1 MADVKMSADLNLYGS
16 LPGPPSTADE
26 TWSDSFPFYLD
37 NTVPQDCLSLP
48 LNEDNNQWLLNSFSP
63 PVSWATGPALQ
74 TNSTASSEASFI
86 TPCQTVHNPSIFY
99 EQKFPRMQT
108 MFEQFVPAQMPP
120 TPIHEIT
127 SRGSITSVSSGNSA
141 DSNRTRFSVS
151 SYSSSNDSP
160 VYSRQESS
168 HRPPS
173 PGFGMNERG
182 RCKRER
188 FLERNRV
195 AANKCRKKKKE
206 HAKQLECRCEAVS
219 REKMLLESQVDHLRG
234 EILSLRNELLRHSH
248 CGDARIKCHLAK
260 MVKQLSKK
268 TGTTTPS
275 PEEKK
280 ESLPPTDNLKHEQEM
295 TMDLEDLV
303 QLPAAADGSVT
314 ERQRKLSED
323 LI

>member
-1 MADVKMSADLNLYGS
+1 MADVKMSADLNLYGPLS
-16 LPGPPSTADE
+16 GPPSTTNE
-26 TWSDSFPFYLD
+26 TWPGSLYLN
-37 NTVPQDCLSLP
+37 NTIPQDCFSLP
-48 LNEDNNQWLLNSFSP
+48 LFEDNDQWLLNSFSP
-63 PVSWATGPALQ
+63 PVSSATGSALL
-74 TNSTASSEASFI
+74 TNFTASSEASFI
-86 TPCQTVHNPSIFY
+86 APCQIVHNPTCDY
-99 EQKFPRMQT
+99 EQKSPRIQT
-108 MFEQFVPAQMPP
+108 IFEQFVPAQMPP

-127 SRGSITSVSSGNSA
+127 SRGSITSVSSGGSA
-141 DSNRTRFSVS
+141 DSNQSRSSVS
-151 SYSSSNDSP
+151 SHSSSNDSP

-168 HRPPS
+168 HRPSS
-173 PGFGMNERG
+173 PGSGMNERE
-182 RCKRER
+182 RRKRER

-206 HAKQLECRCEAVS
+206 RAKQLERRCETVS
-219 REKMLLESQVDHLRG
+219 QEKMLLESQVDHLRG
-234 EILSLRNELLRHSH
+234 EILSLKNELLRHSH

-280 ESLPPTDNLKHEQEM
+280 ESLPPTDNPKQEQEM

-314 ERQRKLSED
+314 ERQKDIE
-323 LI
+323 

>member
-1 MADVKMSADLNLYGS
+1 MADVRMSADLDLYGS

-26 TWSDSFPFYLD
+26 TWPDSFPFYLD

-48 LNEDNNQWLLNSFSP
+48 LFEDNNQWLLNSFSP
-63 PVSWATGPALQ
+63 PVSWATGAALQ

-99 EQKFPRMQT
+99 EQKSPRMQT
-108 MFEQFVPAQMPP
+108 MFKQFIPSQMPP

-151 SYSSSNDSP
+151 SYSSSHDGP
-160 VYSRQESS
+160 VYSPQKSS

-173 PGFGMNERG
+173 TGFGMNERG

-206 HAKQLECRCEAVS
+206 HAKQLECRCETVS
-219 REKMLLESQVDHLRG
+219 REKMFLESQVDHLRG
-234 EILSLRNELLRHSH
+234 EILSLKNELLRHSH

-260 MVKQLSKK
+260 MAKQLSKK
-268 TGTTTPS
+268 TNTTTPS
-275 PEEKK
+275 PEKKK
-280 ESLPPTDNLKHEQEM
+280 ESLPPMNNFKHEQEM

-314 ERQRKLSED
+314 ERQKE
-323 LI
+323 IE